1 MDPATRTPST
11 MKANQSFMR
20 VHSFFGKLIVRL
32 PCGSPQTR
40 RNGDNRSVQQA
51 GDRWQSSCDNREY
64 MLYRLLS
71 VLFAISLTASAQGL
85 SVKQLMSFLQSSIQ
99 IKQTDKEVAGF
110 LAKARMTERLD
121 DRTIEELQ
129 GLGVG
134 PRTLA
139 ALRLL
144 RDQSAGL
151 GARGAR

>member
-1 MDPATRTPST
+1 
-11 MKANQSFMR
+11 
-20 VHSFFGKLIVRL
+20 
-32 PCGSPQTR
+32 
-40 RNGDNRSVQQA
+40 
-51 GDRWQSSCDNREY
+51 

-71 VLFAISLTASAQGL
+71 VLFAVAFAASAQNL
-85 SVKQLMSFLQSSIQ
+85 SVKQLTSFLQSSIQ

-110 LAKARMTERLD
+110 LTKVKMTEKLD
-121 DRTIEELQ
+121 DRTIEEIQ

-151 GARGAR
+151 TAAAPVTPEAKPAPKPPPSSV